1 MNEGGVPAHT
11 AATSRNR
18 AVRAIRRVASAS
30 RRYLPALVIILLVS
44 LAAGLFAGSYSHSL
58 ARPTP
63 GSLPAGTV
71 ADEAVP
77 PGFVSQLDR
86 QIGTRLSLKTYPS
99 PYAAEQAID
108 TQRVFAVI
116 SDGGSPRAV
125 VLEVVPAAGASIA
138 RLLSGAAPAA
148 ARSAHM
154 SLTVRQS
161 HPLQPTDPE
170 GLAIFYIT
178 LAAVVVGFVGA
189 IQLNAQ
195 AGGLRLGERFIA
207 IGCYAALGAFAIAA
221 TVDWALH
228 ILSLPFAESW
238 AVLALTM
245 ATCGLIFTAFHAALG
260 RWAILPIWLLLV
272 LLGDPNSGGA
282 AATALLPEPMRTLG
296 RWLPPGAS
304 ISAQRTAIYFYSH
317 QDATPFLILTA
328 WGACAAAAAWGLR
341 RRFPARVTT

>member
-1 MNEGGVPAHT
+1 M
-11 AATSRNR
+11 
-18 AVRAIRRVASAS
+18 
-30 RRYLPALVIILLVS
+30 
-44 LAAGLFAGSYSHSL
+44 
-58 ARPTP
+58 
-63 GSLPAGTV
+63 
-71 ADEAVP
+71 
-77 PGFVSQLDR
+77 
-86 QIGTRLSLKTYPS
+86 
-99 PYAAEQAID
+99 
-108 TQRVFAVI
+108 
-116 SDGGSPRAV
+116 
-125 VLEVVPAAGASIA
+125 
-138 RLLSGAAPAA
+138 
-148 ARSAHM
+148 
-154 SLTVRQS
+154 
-161 HPLQPTDPE
+161 
-170 GLAIFYIT
+170 
-178 LAAVVVGFVGA
+178 VGFVGA

-282 AATALLPEPMRTLG
+282 AAAALLPEPMRTLG
-296 RWLPPGAS
+296 GWLPPGAS
-304 ISAQRTAIYFYSH
+304 ISAQRTAIYFSGH